1 MENKGF
7 PDTAAGRNFALGK
20 QSSPTGRQ
28 EMKIVRKERRSTVA
42 IAFERLIMA
51 RCTFVRQRAA
61 KPTKVPCPG
70 AGKEAYSEVVSKD

>member
-7 PDTAAGRNFALGK
+7 PDTEAGRNFAPEK
-20 QSSPTGRQ
+20 QK
-28 EMKIVRKERRSTVA
+28 MKIVRKERRSTVA

>member
-7 PDTAAGRNFALGK
+7 PDTEAGRNFAPEK

-61 KPTKVPCPG
+61 KPTKAPCPG

>member
-1 MENKGF
+1 
-7 PDTAAGRNFALGK
+7 
-20 QSSPTGRQ
+20 
-28 EMKIVRKERRSTVA
+28 MKVVRKERRSTVA

-70 AGKEAYSEVVSKD
+70 AEKEAYSEVVSKD